1 MLDHIYPSKIA
12 ETIVDAVHAME
23 RIAYTQVNTCCE
35 KQTLTRMDFTLEC
48 DRSTLDDICDYLK
61 MYGVVPGA
69 ITIGR
74 STNHIIHVDIVPS
87 K

>member
-1 MLDHIYPSKIA
+1 MREHVYMSKVAERIA
-12 ETIVDAVHAME
+12 DAVHEME
-23 RIAYTQVNTCCE
+23 RLADDQVCVCDE
-35 KQTLTRMDFTLEC
+35 KQTLTRMDFALVC

-61 MYGVVPGA
+61 MYGVVPEA